1 MVFNPRS
8 PFVGGTGEQSPR
20 EADHFLQVFN
30 KVWQENEERAV
41 PLEAELAMK
50 GFSPLRPHLYPPHW

>member
-8 PFVGGTGEQSPR
+8 PLVWGTGEQSPR
-20 EADHFLQVFN
+20 EAGNFLKVFN

-50 GFSPLRPHLYPPHW
+50 GVSPLRPHL